1 MTYKTLRRKSDGQW
15 MDLEW
20 NYPLVMFE
28 SKSPQFFNTT
38 IQELSLQWFEFNPD
52 NPIDWSLYELV
63 TVHCIAEDELPSDS
77 QIHDKVALLRNIGS
91 SSYVDDMKKLI
102 NWYKSQILKP

>member
-20 NYPLVMFE
+20 NYPLGMFE

-52 NPIDWSLYELV
+52 NHIDWLLYELV
-63 TVHCIAEDELPSDS
+63 TVHVIAEDELPSEQSGRLYAS
-77 QIHDKVALLRNIGS
+77 QHRAEEESFVEGFN
-91 SSYVDDMKKLI
+91 Y
-102 NWYKSQILKP
+102 YKSQILKP